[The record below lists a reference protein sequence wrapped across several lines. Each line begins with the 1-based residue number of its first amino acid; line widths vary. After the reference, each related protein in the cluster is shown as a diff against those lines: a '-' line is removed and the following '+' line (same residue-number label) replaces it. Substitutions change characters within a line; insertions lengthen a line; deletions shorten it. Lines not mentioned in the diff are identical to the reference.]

1 MSVTSTVE
9 LSKQAVKEIEKWL
22 KRFPSDQRRSAIIP
36 ALMFV
41 QKENGG
47 WLTDA
52 LIARVAEYLGIPK
65 IYAMEVATFYS
76 MFELKPVG
84 KNKICVCT
92 NVACMLRGSSDI
104 VTYLKEKLGIGFGEI
119 TDDGKFSL
127 KEVECLAACGGA
139 PCMQVGDDYYENLTP
154 EKIDSILSE
163 LE

>member
-1 MSVTSTVE
+1 MTEEKTL
-9 LSKQAVKEIEKWL
+9 LSDVASAEIDKWL
-22 KRFPSDQRRSAIIP
+22 KRFPDDKKRSALIP

-52 LIARVAEYLGIPK
+52 IIGGVADYLGVPK

-84 KNKICVCT
+84 RNKICVCT
-92 NVACMLRGSSDI
+92 NISCMLCGSSD
-104 VTYLKEKLGIGFGEI
+104 VVKYLQEKLNIGFGEI
-119 TDDGKFSL
+119 TSDGKYSL

-139 PCMQVGDDYYENLTP
+139 PAMQIGDEYYENLTP
-154 EKIDSILSE
+154 EKIDKILAE